1 MKINLKFK
9 METDKFPNLH
19 PHSSHS
25 ALSTSLQSNTSV
37 VSCSAEGRVYTSSLH
52 KGNVLNGL
60 NDLRKDE
67 SLCDVHLM
75 VEEKKFSAHRAVLA
89 SCSPYFRSMFTSQ
102 MKESQQDIIELHGI
116 TAIGLQAVL
125 DFIYSS
131 SVHLTVQNMQDILSA
146 ANHLQI
152 LSVLEF
158 CCEFLKSELS
168 AQNCVDI
175 SKIAKFFNLE
185 EVEKCVRSYILAN
198 FTQFVKTEEFLR
210 LSEGDICALL
220 GSNNIR
226 GHSELELFEAAHRW
240 LMHDQSRASSVY
252 AVMQQ
257 IRFPLISPDDID
269 EKVHKIQYM
278 QADPDCLKLL
288 LEATKYHML
297 PHKQPLLQSNRMQV
311 RSVMPCLVAIGGKE
325 STNHVSREVQLFN
338 KEANQWLHLGEMDL
352 PAYCHCVAVLND
364 FLYVVGGQEMFDN
377 NGSTAMANVY
387 RYDPRFNRWLKM
399 MNMLE
404 TRTDFHVS
412 AIDGYLYA
420 IAGRNHTGPLSS
432 AERFKVDQNKWE
444 PIAELPHAVC
454 AHSGAPC
461 CGRMYI
467 AGGFASDGF
476 QKEVYC
482 YHPNENRWE
491 GKPKLKTERG
501 LHCMVDY
508 KERLYCIGGN
518 NKTNGARRDVLTTEM
533 FDLKTEQWSEVAPLF
548 AGQSEAGAAVV
559 DGKIYIVGGHTW
571 RERKD
576 VRTVACYDP
585 ERDAWEKATDFPEPL
600 TSVSCCALRIPAVL
614 LSELPL
620 QQPRRL
626 NNSSENMQT
635 DEDLD
640 NMT

>member
-1 MKINLKFK
+1 
-9 METDKFPNLH
+9 METDNFPHLH
-19 PHSSHS
+19 PHSAIANVSPVQPASPVPSPQHS
-25 ALSTSLQSNTSV
+25 
-37 VSCSAEGRVYTSSLH
+37 EGRTYASDIHTGSLL
-52 KGNVLNGL
+52 KGL
-60 NDLRKDE
+60 NDLRLNE
-67 SLCDVHLM
+67 ALCDVHLL
-75 VEEKKFSAHRAVLA
+75 VENRKFSVHRAVLA
-89 SCSPYFRSMFTSQ
+89 SSSIYFRSMFTSE
-102 MKESQQDIIELHGI
+102 MKERQQNVIELHGI

-125 DFIYSS
+125 DFIYTSK
-131 SVHLTVQNMQDILSA
+131 VHLTVQNMQDILSA

-152 LSVLEF
+152 ESVLKF
-158 CCEFLKSELS
+158 CCEFLQSELS

-185 EVEKCVRSYILAN
+185 DVERCVRLYILAH

-220 GSNNIR
+220 SSNNIR

-240 LMHDQSRASSVY
+240 LMHDQTRLSSVY
-252 AVMQQ
+252 SVMQH
-257 IRFPLISPDDID
+257 IRFPLITPDDID
-269 EKVHKIQYM
+269 EKVHKVPYM
-278 QADPDCLKLL
+278 QANPDCLKLL

-297 PHKQPLLQSNRMQV
+297 PYKQPLLQSNRMQV

-325 STNHVSREVQLFN
+325 STNHVSKEVQLFN
-338 KEANQWLHLGEMDL
+338 KEANLWLHLGEMDL

-377 NGSTAMANVY
+377 NGSTAMSNVY
-387 RYDPRFNRWLKM
+387 RYDPRFNCWMKM

-432 AERFKVDQNKWE
+432 AERFKVDQNRWE
-444 PIAELPHAVC
+444 PIADLPHAVC

-461 CGRMYI
+461 SGRMYI

-482 YHPNENRWE
+482 YHPRENRWE
-491 GKPKLKTERG
+491 SKPKLKTERG

-508 KERLYCIGGN
+508 KERLFCIGGN

-533 FDLKTEQWSEVAPLF
+533 FNLATEQWTDVAPLF

-559 DGKIYIVGGHTW
+559 DGKIYVVGGHTW

-585 ERDAWEKATDFPEPL
+585 ERDTWEKATDFPEPL
-600 TSVSCCALRIPAVL
+600 TSVSCCALRIPATL

-620 QQPRRL
+620 QHPRRL
-626 NNSSENMQT
+626 NNNESMQT
-635 DEDLD
+635 DEDIE
-640 NMT
+640 NN

>member
-1 MKINLKFK
+1 
-9 METDKFPNLH
+9 MEPNKFPQLH
-19 PHSSHS
+19 HHSIQLP
-25 ALSTSLQSNTSV
+25 AETALQSNTIVTS
-37 VSCSAEGRVYTSSLH
+37 SNTDERIYTSSLH
-52 KGNVLNGL
+52 TETVLTGL
-60 NDLRKDE
+60 KDLRE
-67 SLCDVHLM
+67 NECLCDVDLI
-75 VEEKKFSAHRAVLA
+75 VEEKRFSVHRVILA
-89 SCSPYFRSMFTSQ
+89 SCSPYFRSMFTSE
-102 MKESQQDIIELHGI
+102 MKESRQNAIELHGI
-116 TAIGLQAVL
+116 SAIGLQAVL
-125 DFIYSS
+125 DFIYTSS
-131 SVHLTVQNMQDILSA
+131 LCLTVQNIQDILSA

-152 LSVLEF
+152 LSVLKF

-175 SKIAKFFNLE
+175 SKIAKFFHLE
-185 EVEKCVRSYILAN
+185 EVEKCVGAYILAN

-210 LSEGDICALL
+210 LPETDICSLL
-220 GSNNIR
+220 SSNNIR
-226 GHSELELFEAAHRW
+226 GHSELELFEAADRW
-240 LMHDQSRASSVY
+240 LMHESARMSSVY
-252 AVMQQ
+252 TVMQN
-257 IRFPLISPDDID
+257 IRFPLIAPDDLD
-269 EKVHKIQYM
+269 EKVHKISYM

-297 PHKQPLLQSNRMQV
+297 PCKQPLMHSSRMQV
-311 RSVMPCLVAIGGKE
+311 RSISPCLVAIGGKE

-364 FLYVVGGQEMFDN
+364 FLFVVGGQEMFDN
-377 NGSTAMANVY
+377 NGSTAMANVF

-399 MNMLE
+399 TNMLE
-404 TRTDFHVS
+404 TRTDFHASV
-412 AIDGYLYA
+412 IGGYLYA
-420 IAGRNHTGPLSS
+420 IAGRNHTGPLNS
-432 AERFKVDQNKWE
+432 AERFKVEQNKWE
-444 PIAELPHAVC
+444 SIADLPHAVC

-461 CGRMYI
+461 SGRMYI

-482 YHPNENRWE
+482 YHPKENKWE

-533 FDLKTEQWSEVAPLF
+533 FDLATEQWTEVAPLF

-600 TSVSCCALRIPAVL
+600 TSVSCCALRIPATL
-614 LSELPL
+614 LSGLPL
-620 QQPRRL
+620 QLPRRL

-635 DEDLD
+635 DEDLE
-640 NMT
+640 MS